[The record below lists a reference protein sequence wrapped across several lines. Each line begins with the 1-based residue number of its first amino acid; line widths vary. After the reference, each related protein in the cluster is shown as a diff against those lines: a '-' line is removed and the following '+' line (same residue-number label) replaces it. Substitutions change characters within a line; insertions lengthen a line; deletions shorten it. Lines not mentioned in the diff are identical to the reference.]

1 MVIIPHYFDLRLSVA
16 LFRFLHYSVYMTHIS
31 QKEIEHL
38 ADLARIELHEEEKKS
53 LVSDLEGILSYFD
66 ELKEV
71 DTDVIIPK
79 TGGSLTVNELREDT
93 NSDLRVEKDVAI
105 KSFPDREGNLLKVPP
120 VFEK

>member
-1 MVIIPHYFDLRLSVA
+1 MA
-16 LFRFLHYSVYMTHIS
+16 HIS
-31 QKEIEHL
+31 EREIERL
-38 ADLARIELHEEEKKS
+38 ADLARIELQEDEKKN

-71 DTDVIIPK
+71 NTDAIIPK

>member
-1 MVIIPHYFDLRLSVA
+1 
-16 LFRFLHYSVYMTHIS
+16 MTHIS
-31 QKEIEHL
+31 EKEIEHL
-38 ADLARIELHEEEKKS
+38 ADLARIELHEEEKKT

-71 DTDVIIPK
+71 DTDAIISK
-79 TGGSLTVNELREDT
+79 TGGSLTVNELREDS
-93 NSDLRVEKDVAI
+93 NSNLRIEKDIAI

>member
-1 MVIIPHYFDLRLSVA
+1 
-16 LFRFLHYSVYMTHIS
+16 MTHIS

-38 ADLARIELHEEEKKS
+38 ADLARIELHEEEKNA
-53 LVSDLEGILSYFD
+53 LVFDLEGILSYFD

-71 DTDVIIPK
+71 DTDAIIPK
-79 TGGSLTVNELREDT
+79 TGGSLTTNELREDT
-93 NSDLRVEKDVAI
+93 NNNLRIEKDVAI